1 MESTAQSRV
10 FKYNIFFWKCLGLW
24 SDETSGYCYKYYSVA
39 FQSFYSGMF
48 TFLYT
53 LNLMFTPFDLEIIIS
68 QSMFYFTQWAQI
80 TKIAMIVLRRKYI
93 LRAFNMLD
101 CTAFQGEDEE
111 TREIVNK
118 NKCSYTN
125 YWKACC
131 VYYHIISLSII
142 ILPIIKYFVNGTVI
156 ELPLCQYYFL
166 GDNIREK
173 YYKVLFAYQFTGII
187 MIMYSNLNTDTF
199 INGFLMMAITQ
210 FKVLY
215 WKLAHLDSSSL
226 DQGVI
231 NEKDKEILMIDKL
244 KQCLIHYDLILQYCN
259 IIQDVMSFAIFGQ
272 FGTAAVTICVSMCF
286 FLKPMTNEDLFI
298 TTFYLLAMIFQIFL
312 PTYLGAE
319 LTEQSEL
326 IVTAAYNSDW
336 IPRSESFKRS
346 LGLLMERA
354 KTPIVITGLKMFTLS
369 LENFTSIMKMA
380 YSLFTLLKN
389 SQVEA

>member
-1 MESTAQSRV
+1 MESGQSRV

-24 SDETSGYCYKYYSVA
+24 SDETSGYYYKYYSVA
-39 FQSFYSGMF
+39 FQTFYSGIF

-53 LNLMFTPFDLEIIIS
+53 LNFMFTPFDLEIVIS
-68 QSMFYFTQWAQI
+68 QSMFYFTQLAQI
-80 TKIAMIVLRRKYI
+80 AKIAMIVLKRKYI

-101 CTAFQGEDEE
+101 CIEFQGVDIK
-111 TREIVNK
+111 TTEIVNK
-118 NKCSYTN
+118 NKYSYTN

-131 VYYHIISLSII
+131 VYYHISCFSII
-142 ILPIIKYFVNGTVI
+142 ILPIIKYFVIGTVI

-166 GDNIREK
+166 GDDIREK
-173 YYKVLFAYQFTGII
+173 YYKALLFYQFTGII

-210 FKVLY
+210 FKVLF
-215 WKLAHLDSSSL
+215 WKLTNLDPSSL

-231 NEKDKEILMIDKL
+231 STKDKEVLLSHKL
-244 KQCLIHYDLILQYCN
+244 KQCLIHYDLILQYCS
-259 IIQDVMSFAIFGQ
+259 IIQDMMSFAIFGQ

-286 FLKPMTNEDLFI
+286 FLKPMTNEDLLI
-298 TTFYLLAMIFQIFL
+298 ITFYLLAMIFQIFL
-312 PTYLGAE
+312 PTYLGAQ

-326 IVTAAYNSDW
+326 IVTAAYNTDW
-336 IPRSESFKRS
+336 IPRSKSFKRS

-369 LENFTSIMKMA
+369 LENFSSIMKMA

-389 SQVEA
+389 SQAET